1 MGNEK
6 LLFKNKELSKVAC
19 ATEVKKRVPLLC
31 PLGKECRRREPGSPD
46 VPVEVRGW
54 GGGMQ
59 HSLGR
64 DLGLSLFLKA

>member
-54 GGGMQ
+54 GGW
-59 HSLGR
+59 
-64 DLGLSLFLKA
+64 DAALSRKRPGAVFVP